1 MKITLT
7 SGYYLLVVLSLSVG
21 ITFVLYS
28 FPYTYS
34 QINNNNNFNNNS
46 TIAEDFKDCF
56 LQLKDSSDIDGSDIN
71 NLIMMLCYE
80 TYKGEGVFNHQ
91 LSKEQISVMNQK
103 IGELRQSS
111 DLEKILS
118 AFQ

>member
-1 MKITLT
+1 M
-7 SGYYLLVVLSLSVG
+7 VVLSVSVG

-28 FPYTYS
+28 FPYAYS
-34 QINNNNNFNNNS
+34 QINNNS

-56 LQLKDSSDIDGSDIN
+56 LQIKDSSDIDGSDIN
-71 NLIMMLCYE
+71 NLVMMLCYE

-91 LSKEQISVMNQK
+91 LSKEQTSIINQK

>member
-7 SGYYLLVVLSLSVG
+7 NGYYLLVVLSVSVG
-21 ITFVLYS
+21 ITLVLYS
-28 FPYTYS
+28 IPYAYS
-34 QINNNNNFNNNS
+34 QINNTNNFNNNS

-56 LQLKDSSDIDGSDIN
+56 LQIKDSSDSDGSDIN

-80 TYKGEGVFNHQ
+80 TYKGEGEFNHE
-91 LSKEQISVMNQK
+91 LSKEETSIINQK
-103 IGELRQSS
+103 IGELRKSS
-111 DLEKILS
+111 DLDKILS

>member
-1 MKITLT
+1 MT
-7 SGYYLLVVLSLSVG
+7 SGHYLLVVLSVSVG

-28 FPYTYS
+28 FPYAYS
-34 QINNNNNFNNNS
+34 QINNTNNFNNNS

-56 LQLKDSSDIDGSDIN
+56 LQLKDRSDIDGSDIN

-91 LSKEQISVMNQK
+91 LSKEQISIMNQK
-103 IGELRQSS
+103 IGELRKSS

>member
-1 MKITLT
+1 MT
-7 SGYYLLVVLSLSVG
+7 SGHYLLVVLSVSVG

-28 FPYTYS
+28 FPYAYS
-34 QINNNNNFNNNS
+34 QINNNNSNNNS

-91 LSKEQISVMNQK
+91 LSKEQTSIINQK
-103 IGELRQSS
+103 IDELRKSS
-111 DLEKILS
+111 DLDKILS

>member
-1 MKITLT
+1 MT
-7 SGYYLLVVLSLSVG
+7 SGHSLLVVLSVSVG

-28 FPYTYS
+28 FPYAYS
-34 QINNNNNFNNNS
+34 QINTNNFNNNI
-46 TIAEDFKDCF
+46 TIPADFKDCF
-56 LQLKDSSDIDGSDIN
+56 LQIKDSSDIDGSDIN

-91 LSKEQISVMNQK
+91 LSKEQISIMNQK
-103 IGELRQSS
+103 IGELRKSS

>member
-1 MKITLT
+1 MT
-7 SGYYLLVVLSLSVG
+7 SGHYLLVVLSVSVG

-28 FPYTYS
+28 FPYAYS
-34 QINNNNNFNNNS
+34 QNNTNNFNNN
-46 TIAEDFKDCF
+46 TIAENFKDCF
-56 LQLKDSSDIDGSDIN
+56 LQIKDSSDIDGSDIN

-91 LSKEQISVMNQK
+91 LSKEQISIMNQK
-103 IGELRQSS
+103 IGELRKSS
-111 DLEKILS
+111 DLEQILS

>member
-1 MKITLT
+1 M
-7 SGYYLLVVLSLSVG
+7 VVLSVSIG

-28 FPYTYS
+28 IPYTYS
-34 QINNNNNFNNNS
+34 QINNKTNFNNNS

-80 TYKGEGVFNHQ
+80 TNKGEGVFNHQ
-91 LSKEQISVMNQK
+91 LSKEQTSIINQK
-103 IGELRQSS
+103 IGELRKSS

>member
-1 MKITLT
+1 MK
-7 SGYYLLVVLSLSVG
+7 SGYYFFVVLSVSVG

-28 FPYTYS
+28 VSYAYS
-34 QINNNNNFNNNS
+34 QLDNNNNS

-80 TYKGEGVFNHQ
+80 TNKGEGVFNHQ
-91 LSKEQISVMNQK
+91 LSKEQTSIINQK
-103 IGELRQSS
+103 IGELRKSS

>member
-1 MKITLT
+1 MT
-7 SGYYLLVVLSLSVG
+7 SGYYLLVVLSVSVG

-28 FPYTYS
+28 VSYAYS
-34 QINNNNNFNNNS
+34 QLDNNNNS

-56 LQLKDSSDIDGSDIN
+56 LQIKDSSDIDGSDIN

-91 LSKEQISVMNQK
+91 LSKEQISNMNQK
-103 IGELRQSS
+103 IGELRKSS

>member
-1 MKITLT
+1 MT
-7 SGYYLLVVLSLSVG
+7 SGHYLLVVLSVSVG

-28 FPYTYS
+28 FPYAYS
-34 QINNNNNFNNNS
+34 QINKNNFNNNS

-71 NLIMMLCYE
+71 NLIMTLCYE

-91 LSKEQISVMNQK
+91 LSKEQISIMNQK
-103 IGELRQSS
+103 IGELRKPS

-118 AFQ
+118 TFQ

>member
-1 MKITLT
+1 MT
-7 SGYYLLVVLSLSVG
+7 SGHYLLVVLSVLVG

-28 FPYTYS
+28 IPYAYS
-34 QINNNNNFNNNS
+34 QINNTNNFNNNS
-46 TIAEDFKDCF
+46 TIAEDFNDCF
-56 LQLKDSSDIDGSDIN
+56 LQIKDSSDIDGSDIN

-91 LSKEQISVMNQK
+91 LSKEQISSMNQK
-103 IGELRQSS
+103 IGELRKSS

>member
-1 MKITLT
+1 MK
-7 SGYYLLVVLSLSVG
+7 SGYYFFVVLSVSVG

-28 FPYTYS
+28 VSYAYS
-34 QINNNNNFNNNS
+34 QLDNNNNS

-56 LQLKDSSDIDGSDIN
+56 LQIKDSNDIDGSDIN
-71 NLIMMLCYE
+71 NLLMMLCYE

-91 LSKEQISVMNQK
+91 LSKEQISNMNQK
-103 IGELRQSS
+103 IGELRKSS